1 MGVPDILVVEDDR
14 AIRDMLNFV
23 LAQHRFNIIE
33 SNDAESAQ
41 QRILQKP
48 PNLILLDWML
58 PGQSGIDF
66 AQQLRADPNTRD
78 IPIIMITAKGEEID
92 KVSGLNSGADDY
104 ITKPFSPRE
113 LIARIKAVLRRGA
126 HTDDQEVVAISG
138 LTLNRSL
145 HQVKAHG
152 HPLDLGPTEF
162 KLLVFF
168 MQHPERV
175 YSRSQL
181 LDHVWGANVYVE
193 ERTVD
198 VHIRR
203 LRKALQVN
211 DSKDYARLIQTVR
224 GSGYRFSDRD
234 FK

>member
-1 MGVPDILVVEDDR
+1 MDVPDILVVEDDR

-126 HTDDQEVVAISG
+126 HTDEQEVVAISG

-162 KLLVFF
+162 KLLHFL

-175 YSRSQL
+175 YGRDQL
-181 LDHVWGANVYVE
+181 LDRVWGRDVFVE

-198 VHIRR
+198 VCVRR
-203 LRKALQVN
+203 LRKTLEPHGFDKFVET
-211 DSKDYARLIQTVR
+211 IR
-224 GSGYRFSDRD
+224 GVGYRFSANPS
-234 FK
+234 

>member
-126 HTDDQEVVAISG
+126 HTDNQEVVAISG

-162 KLLVFF
+162 KLLHFL

-175 YSRSQL
+175 YGRDQL
-181 LDHVWGANVYVE
+181 LDRVWGRDVFVE

-198 VHIRR
+198 VCVRR
-203 LRKALQVN
+203 LRKTLEPHGFDKFVET
-211 DSKDYARLIQTVR
+211 IR
-224 GSGYRFSDRD
+224 GVGYRFSANPS
-234 FK
+234 

>member
-162 KLLVFF
+162 KLLHFL
-168 MQHPERV
+168 MRHPERV
-175 YSRSQL
+175 YGRDQL
-181 LDHVWGANVYVE
+181 LDRVWGRDVFVE

-198 VHIRR
+198 VCVRR
-203 LRKALQVN
+203 LRKTLEPHGFDKFVET
-211 DSKDYARLIQTVR
+211 IR
-224 GSGYRFSDRD
+224 GVGYRFSANPS
-234 FK
+234 

>member
-162 KLLVFF
+162 KLLHFL
-168 MQHPERV
+168 MQHPGRV
-175 YSRSQL
+175 YGRDQL
-181 LDHVWGANVYVE
+181 LDRVWGRDVFVE

-198 VHIRR
+198 VCVRR
-203 LRKALQVN
+203 LRKTLEPHGFDKFVET
-211 DSKDYARLIQTVR
+211 IR
-224 GSGYRFSDRD
+224 GVGYRFSANPS
-234 FK
+234 

>member
-1 MGVPDILVVEDDR
+1 MGMPDILVVEDDR

-162 KLLVFF
+162 KLLHFL

-175 YSRSQL
+175 YGRDQL
-181 LDHVWGANVYVE
+181 LDRVWGRDVFVE

-198 VHIRR
+198 VCVRR
-203 LRKALQVN
+203 LRKTLEPHGFDKFVET
-211 DSKDYARLIQTVR
+211 IR
-224 GSGYRFSDRD
+224 GVGYRFSANPS
-234 FK
+234 

>member
-41 QRILQKP
+41 QRILQKL

-152 HPLDLGPTEF
+152 HLLALGPTEF
-162 KLLVFF
+162 KLLHFL

-175 YSRSQL
+175 YGRDQL
-181 LDHVWGANVYVE
+181 LDRVWGRDVFVE

-198 VHIRR
+198 VCVRR
-203 LRKALQVN
+203 LRKTLEPHGFDNFVET
-211 DSKDYARLIQTVR
+211 IR
-224 GSGYRFSDRD
+224 GVGYRFSANPS
-234 FK
+234 

>member
-58 PGQSGIDF
+58 PGKSGIDF

-162 KLLVFF
+162 KLLHFL

-175 YSRSQL
+175 YGRDQL
-181 LDHVWGANVYVE
+181 LDRVWGRDVFVE

-198 VHIRR
+198 VCVRR
-203 LRKALQVN
+203 LRKTLEPHGFDKFVET
-211 DSKDYARLIQTVR
+211 IR
-224 GSGYRFSDRD
+224 GVGYRFSANPS
-234 FK
+234 

>member
-1 MGVPDILVVEDDR
+1 MDVPDILVVEDDR

-23 LAQHRFNIIE
+23 LAQNHFNIIV

-41 QRILQKP
+41 NCILQKQ

-66 AQQLRADPNTRD
+66 ARGLRADVNTRD

-113 LIARIKAVLRRGA
+113 LIARIKAVLRRGS

-152 HPLDLGPTEF
+152 KPLELGPTEF
-162 KLLVFF
+162 KLLHFL

-175 YSRSQL
+175 YGRDQL
-181 LDHVWGANVYVE
+181 LDRVWGRNAFVE

-198 VHIRR
+198 VCVRR
-203 LRKALQVN
+203 LRKTLEPHGFDKFVET
-211 DSKDYARLIQTVR
+211 IR
-224 GSGYRFSDRD
+224 GVGYRFSANPS
-234 FK
+234 

>member
-1 MGVPDILVVEDDR
+1 MDVPDILVVEDDR

-152 HPLDLGPTEF
+152 DPLDLGPTEF
-162 KLLVFF
+162 KLLHFL

-175 YSRSQL
+175 YGRDQL
-181 LDHVWGANVYVE
+181 LDRVWGRDVFVE

-198 VHIRR
+198 VCVRR
-203 LRKALQVN
+203 LRKTLEPHGFDKFVET
-211 DSKDYARLIQTVR
+211 IR
-224 GSGYRFSDRD
+224 GVGYRFSANPS
-234 FK
+234 

>member
-126 HTDDQEVVAISG
+126 HTDDQEVVAVSG

-162 KLLVFF
+162 KLLHFL

-175 YSRSQL
+175 YGRDQL
-181 LDHVWGANVYVE
+181 LDRVWGRDVFVE

-198 VHIRR
+198 VCVRR
-203 LRKALQVN
+203 LRKTLEPHGFDKFVET
-211 DSKDYARLIQTVR
+211 IR
-224 GSGYRFSDRD
+224 GVGYRFSANPS
-234 FK
+234 

>member
-126 HTDDQEVVAISG
+126 HTNDQEVVAISG

-162 KLLVFF
+162 KLLHFL

-175 YSRSQL
+175 YGRDQL
-181 LDHVWGANVYVE
+181 LDRVWGRDVFVE

-198 VHIRR
+198 VCVRR
-203 LRKALQVN
+203 LRKTLEPHGFDKFVET
-211 DSKDYARLIQTVR
+211 IR
-224 GSGYRFSDRD
+224 GVGYRFSANPS
-234 FK
+234 

>member
-1 MGVPDILVVEDDR
+1 
-14 AIRDMLNFV
+14 

-162 KLLVFF
+162 KLLHFL

-175 YSRSQL
+175 YGRDQL
-181 LDHVWGANVYVE
+181 LDRVWGRDVFVE

-198 VHIRR
+198 VCVRR
-203 LRKALQVN
+203 LRKTLEPHGFDKFVET
-211 DSKDYARLIQTVR
+211 IR
-224 GSGYRFSDRD
+224 GVGYRFSANPS
-234 FK
+234 

>member
-1 MGVPDILVVEDDR
+1 MDVPDILVVEDDR

-126 HTDDQEVVAISG
+126 HTDEQEVVAISG

-162 KLLVFF
+162 KLLHFL

-175 YSRSQL
+175 YGRDQL
-181 LDHVWGANVYVE
+181 LDRVWGRDVFVE

-198 VHIRR
+198 VCVRR
-203 LRKALQVN
+203 LRKTLEPHGFDNFVET
-211 DSKDYARLIQTVR
+211 IR
-224 GSGYRFSDRD
+224 GVGYRFSANPS
-234 FK
+234 

>member
-126 HTDDQEVVAISG
+126 HTDEQEVVAISG

-145 HQVKAHG
+145 HQAKAHG

-162 KLLVFF
+162 KLLHFL

-175 YSRSQL
+175 YGRDQL
-181 LDHVWGANVYVE
+181 LDRVWGRDVFVE

-198 VHIRR
+198 VCVRR
-203 LRKALQVN
+203 LRKTLEPHGFDKFVET
-211 DSKDYARLIQTVR
+211 IR
-224 GSGYRFSDRD
+224 GVGYRFSANPS
-234 FK
+234 

>member
-1 MGVPDILVVEDDR
+1 MDVPDILVVEDDR

-58 PGQSGIDF
+58 PGKSGIDF

-162 KLLVFF
+162 KLLHFL

-175 YSRSQL
+175 YGRDQL
-181 LDHVWGANVYVE
+181 LDRVWGRDVFVE

-198 VHIRR
+198 VCVRR
-203 LRKALQVN
+203 LRKTLEPHGFDKFVET
-211 DSKDYARLIQTVR
+211 IR
-224 GSGYRFSDRD
+224 GVGYRFSANPS
-234 FK
+234 

>member
-162 KLLVFF
+162 KLLHFL

-175 YSRSQL
+175 YGRDQL
-181 LDHVWGANVYVE
+181 LDRVWGRDVFVE

-198 VHIRR
+198 VCVRR
-203 LRKALQVN
+203 LRKTLEPHGFDNFVET
-211 DSKDYARLIQTVR
+211 IR
-224 GSGYRFSDRD
+224 GVGYRFSANPS
-234 FK
+234 

>member
-33 SNDAESAQ
+33 ANDAESAQ

-126 HTDDQEVVAISG
+126 HTDEQEVVAISG

-162 KLLVFF
+162 KLLHFL

-175 YSRSQL
+175 YGRDQL
-181 LDHVWGANVYVE
+181 LDRVWGRDVFVE

-198 VHIRR
+198 VCVRR
-203 LRKALQVN
+203 LRKTLEPHGFDKFVET
-211 DSKDYARLIQTVR
+211 IR
-224 GSGYRFSDRD
+224 GVGYRFSTNLS
-234 FK
+234 

>member
-1 MGVPDILVVEDDR
+1 MDVPDILVVEDDR

-126 HTDDQEVVAISG
+126 HTDEQEVVAISG

-152 HPLDLGPTEF
+152 HALDLGPTEF
-162 KLLVFF
+162 KLLHFL

-175 YSRSQL
+175 YGRDQL
-181 LDHVWGANVYVE
+181 LDRVWGRDVFVE

-198 VHIRR
+198 VCVRR
-203 LRKALQVN
+203 LRKTLEPHGFDKFVET
-211 DSKDYARLIQTVR
+211 IR
-224 GSGYRFSDRD
+224 GVGYRFSANPS
-234 FK
+234 

>member
-66 AQQLRADPNTRD
+66 ARQLRADPNTRD

-162 KLLVFF
+162 KLLHFL

-175 YSRSQL
+175 YGRDQL
-181 LDHVWGANVYVE
+181 LDRVWGRDVFVE

-198 VHIRR
+198 VCVRR
-203 LRKALQVN
+203 LRKTLEPHGFDKFVET
-211 DSKDYARLIQTVR
+211 IR
-224 GSGYRFSDRD
+224 GVGYRFSANPS
-234 FK
+234 

>member
-1 MGVPDILVVEDDR
+1 MDVPDILVVEDDR

-113 LIARIKAVLRRGA
+113 LIARIKAVLRRGP
-126 HTDDQEVVAISG
+126 HTDNQEEVSVSG

-145 HQVKAHG
+145 HQVKAYG
-152 HPLDLGPTEF
+152 KSLELGPTEF
-162 KLLVFF
+162 KLLHFL

-175 YSRSQL
+175 YGRDQL
-181 LDHVWGANVYVE
+181 LDRVWGRDVFVE

-198 VHIRR
+198 VCVRR
-203 LRKALQVN
+203 LRKTLEPHGFDKFVET
-211 DSKDYARLIQTVR
+211 IR
-224 GSGYRFSDRD
+224 GVGYRFSANPS
-234 FK
+234 

>member
-113 LIARIKAVLRRGA
+113 LIARIKAVLRRGT

-162 KLLVFF
+162 KLLHFL

-175 YSRSQL
+175 YGRDQL
-181 LDHVWGANVYVE
+181 LDRVWGRDVFVE

-198 VHIRR
+198 VFVRR
-203 LRKALQVN
+203 LRKTLEPHGFDKFVET
-211 DSKDYARLIQTVR
+211 IR
-224 GSGYRFSDRD
+224 GVGYRFSANPS
-234 FK
+234 

>member
-1 MGVPDILVVEDDR
+1 MDVPDILVVEDDR

-162 KLLVFF
+162 KLLHFL

-175 YSRSQL
+175 YGRDQL
-181 LDHVWGANVYVE
+181 LDRVWGRDVFVE

-198 VHIRR
+198 VCVRR
-203 LRKALQVN
+203 LRKTLEPHGFDKFVET
-211 DSKDYARLIQTVR
+211 IR
-224 GSGYRFSDRD
+224 GVGYRFSANPS
-234 FK
+234 

>member
-58 PGQSGIDF
+58 PGQSEIDF

-162 KLLVFF
+162 KLLHFL

-175 YSRSQL
+175 YGRDQL
-181 LDHVWGANVYVE
+181 LDRVWGRDVFVE

-198 VHIRR
+198 VCVRR
-203 LRKALQVN
+203 LRKTLEPHGFDKFVET
-211 DSKDYARLIQTVR
+211 IR
-224 GSGYRFSDRD
+224 GVGYRFSANPS
-234 FK
+234 

>member
-1 MGVPDILVVEDDR
+1 MDVPDILVVEDDR

-126 HTDDQEVVAISG
+126 HTDDQEVIAISG

-162 KLLVFF
+162 KLLHFL

-175 YSRSQL
+175 YGRDQL
-181 LDHVWGANVYVE
+181 LDRVWGRDVFVE

-198 VHIRR
+198 VCVRR
-203 LRKALQVN
+203 LRKTLEPHGFDKFVET
-211 DSKDYARLIQTVR
+211 IR
-224 GSGYRFSDRD
+224 GVGYRFSANPS
-234 FK
+234 

>member
-1 MGVPDILVVEDDR
+1 MDVPDILVVEDDR

-152 HPLDLGPTEF
+152 HLLDLGPTEF
-162 KLLVFF
+162 KLLHFL

-175 YSRSQL
+175 YGRDQL
-181 LDHVWGANVYVE
+181 LDRVWGRDVFVE

-198 VHIRR
+198 VCVRR
-203 LRKALQVN
+203 LRKTLEPHGFDNFVET
-211 DSKDYARLIQTVR
+211 IR
-224 GSGYRFSDRD
+224 GVGYRFSANPS
-234 FK
+234 

>member
-1 MGVPDILVVEDDR
+1 MDVPDILVVEDDR

-41 QRILQKP
+41 QRILQKL

-66 AQQLRADPNTRD
+66 AQRLRADPNTRD
-78 IPIIMITAKGEEID
+78 IPVIMITAKGEEID

-162 KLLVFF
+162 KLLHFL

-175 YSRSQL
+175 YGRDQL
-181 LDHVWGANVYVE
+181 LDRVWGRDVFVE

-198 VHIRR
+198 VCVRR
-203 LRKALQVN
+203 LRKTLEPHGFDNFVET
-211 DSKDYARLIQTVR
+211 IR
-224 GSGYRFSDRD
+224 GVGYRFSANPS
-234 FK
+234 

>member
-162 KLLVFF
+162 KLLHFL

-175 YSRSQL
+175 YGRDQL
-181 LDHVWGANVYVE
+181 LDRVWGRDVFVE
-193 ERTVD
+193 ERSVD
-198 VHIRR
+198 VCVRR
-203 LRKALQVN
+203 LRKTLVPHGF
-211 DSKDYARLIQTVR
+211 DKFVETIR
-224 GSGYRFSDRD
+224 GVGYRFSANPS
-234 FK
+234 

>member
-1 MGVPDILVVEDDR
+1 MRILVVEDDR

-41 QRILQKP
+41 QRILQRP

-162 KLLVFF
+162 KLLHFL

-175 YSRSQL
+175 YGRDQL
-181 LDHVWGANVYVE
+181 LDRVWGRDVFVE

-198 VHIRR
+198 VCVRR
-203 LRKALQVN
+203 LRKTLEPHGFDKFVET
-211 DSKDYARLIQTVR
+211 IR
-224 GSGYRFSDRD
+224 GVGYRFSANPS
-234 FK
+234 

>member
-113 LIARIKAVLRRGA
+113 LIARIKAVLRRGV

-162 KLLVFF
+162 KLLHFL

-175 YSRSQL
+175 YGRDQL
-181 LDHVWGANVYVE
+181 LDRVWGRDVFVE

-198 VHIRR
+198 VCVRR
-203 LRKALQVN
+203 LRKTLEPHGFDKFVET
-211 DSKDYARLIQTVR
+211 IR
-224 GSGYRFSDRD
+224 GVGYRFSANPS
-234 FK
+234 

>member
-58 PGQSGIDF
+58 PGKSGIDF

-162 KLLVFF
+162 KLLHFL
-168 MQHPERV
+168 MQHPGRV
-175 YSRSQL
+175 YGRDQL
-181 LDHVWGANVYVE
+181 LDRVWGRDVFVE

-198 VHIRR
+198 VCVRR
-203 LRKALQVN
+203 LRKTLEPHGFDKFVET
-211 DSKDYARLIQTVR
+211 IR
-224 GSGYRFSDRD
+224 GVGYRFSANPS
-234 FK
+234 

>member
-66 AQQLRADPNTRD
+66 AQQLREDPNTRD

-162 KLLVFF
+162 KLLHFL

-175 YSRSQL
+175 YGRDQL
-181 LDHVWGANVYVE
+181 LDRVWGRDVFVE

-198 VHIRR
+198 VCVRR
-203 LRKALQVN
+203 LRKTLEPHGFDKFVET
-211 DSKDYARLIQTVR
+211 IR
-224 GSGYRFSDRD
+224 GVGYRFSANPS
-234 FK
+234 

>member
-1 MGVPDILVVEDDR
+1 MDVPDILVVEDDR

-126 HTDDQEVVAISG
+126 HTDEQEVVAISG

-162 KLLVFF
+162 KLLHFL

-175 YSRSQL
+175 YGRDQL
-181 LDHVWGANVYVE
+181 LDRVWGRDVFVE
-193 ERTVD
+193 ERTID
-198 VHIRR
+198 VCVRR
-203 LRKALQVN
+203 LRKTLEPHGFDKFVET
-211 DSKDYARLIQTVR
+211 IR
-224 GSGYRFSDRD
+224 GVVYRFSANPS
-234 FK
+234 

>member
-1 MGVPDILVVEDDR
+1 VPDILVVEDDR

-162 KLLVFF
+162 KLLHFL

-175 YSRSQL
+175 YGRDQL
-181 LDHVWGANVYVE
+181 LDRVWGRDVFVE

-198 VHIRR
+198 VCVRR
-203 LRKALQVN
+203 LRKTLEPHGFDKFVET
-211 DSKDYARLIQTVR
+211 IR
-224 GSGYRFSDRD
+224 GVGYRFSANPS
-234 FK
+234 

>member
-1 MGVPDILVVEDDR
+1 
-14 AIRDMLNFV
+14 MLNFV

-162 KLLVFF
+162 KLLHFL

-175 YSRSQL
+175 YGRDQL
-181 LDHVWGANVYVE
+181 LDRVWGRDVFVE

-198 VHIRR
+198 VCVRR
-203 LRKALQVN
+203 LRKTLEPHGFDKFVET
-211 DSKDYARLIQTVR
+211 IR
-224 GSGYRFSDRD
+224 GVGYRFSANPS
-234 FK
+234 